1 MMDYQ
6 LLDVIAELTDS
17 DDSKSEKAMPP
28 GDDPPPTKEKR
39 KRSWQDL
46 FFSWFCGLTSA
57 EDDGE
62 SEEAKR
68 AAVERE
74 EMICSLQQDPRTK
87 LFLHVMLI
95 IIISTAVF
103 LYCFFSLWRYTV
115 PN

>member
-1 MMDYQ
+1 MG
-6 LLDVIAELTDS
+6 VIADLTDS
-17 DDSKSEKAMPP
+17 DDAKSEKAMPP
-28 GDDPPPTKEKR
+28 GDEPPRREKR
-39 KRSWQDL
+39 RRSWQDL
-46 FFSWFCGLTSA
+46 FFSWFCGVTSA

-87 LFLHVMLI
+87 LFLHIMLI

-115 PN
+115 PNNTT